1 MGINIFIGSASE
13 SLDVARELQAV
24 LNERRSDLTAEVWDQ
39 GTFKAS
45 GYTMQDLTR
54 KLSDCHYAIFI
65 FSADDISLIRGEA
78 HLTARDNVVLELGI
92 AMGIL
97 GQKKCFVFKEEN
109 VKLPSDYYGITAI
122 NYHKHTDADLRVKI
136 NTAATALLD
145 CIDRNSMVYVSW
157 ENYWHN
163 LCALHKKLSLS
174 PRQGGF
180 RYDAIIGLSRG
191 GCAAADFICRL
202 DLGEKPILCAQPD
215 FGTCQP
221 DIGFNNVHDNALFDI
236 IEKLNYKNLL
246 VIDDISRTGNTLCS
260 IKDCLTKR
268 FPDRNIKLAALYVDA
283 AHKNH
288 LDYYVQTTDIPLKLC
303 MPYSD

>member
-39 GTFKAS
+39 NTFKAA
-45 GYTMQDLTR
+45 GYTMEDLTK
-54 KLSDCHYAIFI
+54 KLNDCHYAIFV
-65 FSADDISLIRGEA
+65 FSADDISLVRGDVY
-78 HLTARDNVVLELGI
+78 LSARDNVVLELGI

-97 GQKKCFVFKEEN
+97 GQKKCFVLREGN

-122 NYHKHTDADLRVKI
+122 NYQKPGSSNLNAIV
-136 NTAATALLD
+136 NTAATSLLSS
-145 CIDRNSMVYVSW
+145 IDRNSMVYVSW
-157 ENYWHN
+157 ENYWDN
-163 LCALHKKLSLS
+163 LRTLHRKLSLS

-191 GCAAADFICRL
+191 GCAAADFICRQ

-215 FGTCQP
+215 FGACQP

-246 VIDDISRTGNTLCS
+246 VIDDISRTGNTLS
-260 IKDCLTKR
+260 SLKDCLTKR
-268 FPDRNIKLAALYVDA
+268 FPDRNIKLAALYVDE
-283 AHKNH
+283 AHKDQ
-288 LDYYVQTTDIPLKLC
+288 LDYYAQTTDLPLRLC

>member
-13 SLDVARELQAV
+13 SLDVARTLQAV
-24 LNERRSDLTAEVWDQ
+24 LNDRRSDLTAEVWDQ

-45 GYTMQDLTR
+45 GYTMHDLTR

-65 FSADDISLIRGEA
+65 FSADDISLIRGQA
-78 HLTARDNVVLELGI
+78 HLTARDNVILELGI

-122 NYHKHTDADLRVKI
+122 NYHKPTDDDLRIKI
-136 NTAATALLD
+136 NTAATALLN
-145 CIDRNSMVYVSW
+145 CLDRTSMVYVSW
-157 ENYWHN
+157 DNYWHN
-163 LCALHKKLSLS
+163 LRILHKNLSLS

-191 GCAAADFICRL
+191 GCAAADFICRQ

-215 FGTCQP
+215 FTACQP
-221 DIGFNNVHDNALFDI
+221 DINFNNVHDNALFGI

-246 VIDDISRTGNTLCS
+246 VIDDISRTGSTLFCLR
-260 IKDCLTKR
+260 DCLKKR
-268 FPDRNIKLAALYVDA
+268 FPDRNIKLAAIYVDE
-283 AHKNH
+283 AHKDQ
-288 LDYYVQTTDIPLKLC
+288 LDYYAQTTDLPLRLS